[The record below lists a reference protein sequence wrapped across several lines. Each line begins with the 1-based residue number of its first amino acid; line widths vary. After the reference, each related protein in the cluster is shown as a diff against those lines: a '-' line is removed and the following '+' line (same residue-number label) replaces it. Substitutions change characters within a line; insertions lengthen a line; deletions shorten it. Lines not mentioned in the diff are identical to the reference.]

1 MVEAQPKSIL
11 PSAGVYTVTVVGN
24 KNNPYDALTRI
35 SKNGS
40 FELDLDEDA
49 VKEAEPEV
57 NFSYVAYHLGH
68 TRFFVLLA
76 SDLTREAIHAPPYMA
91 TIQINGHVFHVLV
104 DIAEFTSENKRIM
117 SGDDLMLFATEIAQ
131 DPSSSYTKPVELAK
145 ALENGRFQALSAQRN
160 YISKVADAE
169 IELEKEALRNNWDKR
184 ARADRKNQFITN
196 ELDEIH
202 GILGKELFNEIVLA
216 PGAK

>member
-1 MVEAQPKSIL
+1 MEEAQPKSIL
-11 PSAGVYTVTVVGN
+11 PSAGVYTVTVAGN

-57 NFSYVAYHLGH
+57 NFSYVAYHLGS
-68 TRFFVLLA
+68 RRVFVLPA
-76 SDLTREAIHAPPYMA
+76 SDLTREAIHTPPYMA
-91 TIQINGHVFHVLV
+91 TIKINGRVFQVLV

-131 DPSSSYTKPVELAK
+131 DPSSSYTKPVELVK
-145 ALENGRFQALSAQRN
+145 ALENGRFQAWSAPLM
-160 YISKVADAE
+160 SKVADAE

-184 ARADRKNQFITN
+184 AGADRKNQFIAN

-216 PGAK
+216 PEAK